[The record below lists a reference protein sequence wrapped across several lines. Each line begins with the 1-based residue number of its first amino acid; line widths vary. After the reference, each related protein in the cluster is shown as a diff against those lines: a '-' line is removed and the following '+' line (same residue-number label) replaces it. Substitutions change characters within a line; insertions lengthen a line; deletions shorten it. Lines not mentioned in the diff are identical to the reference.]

1 MVFSFFGAT
10 YPACYGLQVSF
21 DIFLLF
27 GFGQYGFLRTDF
39 KCCALIEIGIQWQGG
54 IGVGGGDFYAVGGVG
69 GFGGGE
75 GFDGEGGGETGEGEM
90 IGLAGSHG
98 VEFKDN
104 NEVRMVT

>member
-1 MVFSFFGAT
+1 M
-10 YPACYGLQVSF
+10 
-21 DIFLLF
+21 
-27 GFGQYGFLRTDF
+27 
-39 KCCALIEIGIQWQGG
+39 
-54 IGVGGGDFYAVGGVG
+54 VGGVG

-75 GFDGEGGGETGEGEM
+75 RTNGEGGGETGEGEM